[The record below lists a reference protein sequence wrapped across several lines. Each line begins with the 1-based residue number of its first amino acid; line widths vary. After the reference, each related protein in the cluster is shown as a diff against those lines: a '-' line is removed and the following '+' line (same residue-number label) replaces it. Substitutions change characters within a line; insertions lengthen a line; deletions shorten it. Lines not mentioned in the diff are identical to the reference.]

1 MARTIKK
8 PEVRKAEIMDS
19 AQHLFNTKGFDQT
32 TIEKIL
38 QRINVAKGT
47 FYYYFKSKNDILNAI
62 IEREIEQRM
71 RTLNSIV
78 AETGINAVEK
88 LKRIVAVTVQ
98 KNNEPSEVIDFLHKN
113 ENIVMHHKTIVQ
125 TVKKTAPLIAK
136 VIEQGIK
143 EKQFKTE
150 FPKEL
155 SEILLLSMNFLFDP
169 SVFSWNSEE
178 YSSRLKA
185 MEDVFEATLRVRKG
199 TLHFLYSEFAD
210 LMKQHSRHGRKT
222 YAR

>member
-1 MARTIKK
+1 
-8 PEVRKAEIMDS
+8 MDS
-19 AQHLFNTKGFDQT
+19 AQYLFNTKGFDQT
-32 TIEKIL
+32 TVEEIL
-38 QRINVAKGT
+38 QRIDVAKGT
-47 FYYYFKSKNDILNAI
+47 FYYYFKSKTDILDAI
-62 IEREIEQRM
+62 IDRDIEQRM
-71 RTLNSIV
+71 LILNQIA
-78 AETGINAVEK
+78 AEPGIDAIEK
-88 LKRIVAVTVQ
+88 LKSIVAVTAQ

-169 SVFSWNSEE
+169 SIFSWNPEE
-178 YSSRLKA
+178 YLTRLKA
-185 MEDVFEATLRVRKG
+185 MEDVFEATLRVKKG
-199 TLHFLYSEFAD
+199 TLHFLYSGFAD
-210 LMKQHSRHGRKT
+210 LMEVHTQQGRNI